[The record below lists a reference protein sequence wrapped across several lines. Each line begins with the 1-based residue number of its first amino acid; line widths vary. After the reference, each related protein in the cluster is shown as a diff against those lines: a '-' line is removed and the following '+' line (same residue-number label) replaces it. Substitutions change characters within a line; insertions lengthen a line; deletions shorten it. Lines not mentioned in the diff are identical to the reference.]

1 MHKEPLLNFIEVERP
16 SYELPE
22 LQVPGVVIVLGVVLL
37 ATRWVGHVMV
47 SWPFPALLGPVLS
60 ILISVLVLLAT
71 CDS

>member
-1 MHKEPLLNFIEVERP
+1 MHEEPLLNYIEVERP

-22 LQVPGVVIVLGVVLL
+22 LQEPGVVIVLGVVLL
-37 ATRWVGHVMV
+37 ATGGLVM
-47 SWPFPALLGPVLS
+47 SWPLPALLGPVLS